1 MRWNEVPEGA
11 SLAMSRDTAMEMR
24 AGKPKAF
31 MYGMVCGA
39 VCVLALQSC
48 GGSDDNSTDKP
59 KPGPSVTSTHKPNNR

>member
-48 GGSDDNSTDKP
+48 GGGSDAANKDKP
-59 KPGPSVTSTHKPNNR
+59 NPSPGPTATAPR